1 LGGTRGQSPFRD
13 DLVVR
18 EEQPTVLGFMP
29 LYGRIEVTCR
39 ATIGPRSM
47 FSAWMIGLE
56 DEPDRCGEICLVEVF
71 GDAIGEDAGTPVVQH
86 GCGIKETRGPALT
99 QEFDTMPLRHD
110 VADDHRYAASWT
122 PDGVDFL
129 VDDVVVRR
137 SARKGEVVFAL
148 GGHRVSQWVAS
159 KLPSRLI
166 EQGKPLVPSTSVC
179 SAWQVHEPSVL
190 EGLSNAARRVRAFL
204 SRIIDVVSPRPDA
217 TAAVA
222 TRSLQPSSRE
232 NAASGMSS
240 LGRLPGLV
248 LICAAVRVVSYSR
261 RRRTATVQDAHCR
274 SVVGGLA
281 GLAHPALRLARS
293 SRGGIVEED

>member
-1 LGGTRGQSPFRD
+1 VELARRVSRDVRGERRGVAAVHPQAQGLWCADLHEPALRVSAVQLGNWSGPSGSTRGQSPFRD

-99 QEFDTMPLRHD
+99 QEFDTLPLRHD

-137 SARKGEVVFAL
+137 SAGSPAYPLELILGVFDFPERAQTPDEVPATPEL
-148 GGHRVSQWVAS
+148 
-159 KLPSRLI
+159 
-166 EQGKPLVPSTSVC
+166 
-179 SAWQVHEPSVL
+179 
-190 EGLSNAARRVRAFL
+190 
-204 SRIIDVVSPRPDA
+204 VVS
-217 TAAVA
+217 
-222 TRSLQPSSRE
+222 
-232 NAASGMSS
+232 
-240 LGRLPGLV
+240 
-248 LICAAVRVVSYSR
+248 RVVWEPMR
-261 RRRTATVQDAHCR
+261 
-274 SVVGGLA
+274 
-281 GLAHPALRLARS
+281 
-293 SRGGIVEED
+293 